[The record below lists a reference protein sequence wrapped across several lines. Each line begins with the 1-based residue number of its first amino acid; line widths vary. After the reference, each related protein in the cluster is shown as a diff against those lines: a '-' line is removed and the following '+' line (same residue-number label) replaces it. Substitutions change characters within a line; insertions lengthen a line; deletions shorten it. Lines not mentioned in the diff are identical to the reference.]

1 LPINLIANMQKKIQ
15 INAVIIVIRVKTSPA
30 LVPNALWPPAP
41 PKAPAK
47 PPPLPCWIKTSA
59 IRNKDDRV
67 NNVPIK
73 N

>member
-1 LPINLIANMQKKIQ
+1 MIANMQKKIQ
-15 INAVIIVIRVKTSPA
+15 TSAVMIVTRVNTSPA
-30 LVPNALWPPAP
+30 LVPNALWPPMP
-41 PKAPAK
+41 PKAPAS

-59 IRNKDDRV
+59 IRNKDDNV